1 MASNVIEYITD
12 ALSDIEDSGKRK
24 EALLSIVGTLY
35 DKNIISFKENE
46 TAGYIDELEGNLE
59 KYKAQIDE
67 VISNNEII
75 KAQRTDETLTLRGLY
90 ELALYP
96 IDNATK
102 QVFNGMK
109 LEITNKVK
117 VVSAKKSPDR
127 KDKFVYIVLREI
139 EKINKL
145 LGADDRQTY
154 VAIANLLYNGKR
166 KVTPRQ
172 LYCYAVHD
180 VNARPTEEQLKRQH
194 ESIVRLAKLY
204 IELDTKE
211 IIELYPEL
219 DKVIKGGQFI
229 KVKQWYGKTA
239 NGGFNEYYE
248 FDGVPLLFD
257 FAVTIKQ
264 VVKIENTDKALL
276 ESPLRKTAEN
286 TAIIQ
291 CIADR
296 VTALRNNHEVKCLI
310 SYDTIFRKAGINL
323 KAYKKVQ
330 SAKNKKAR
338 TKKAIIAHLEHLKQA
353 GKITAY
359 DEMPTGI
366 EISV

>member
-1 MASNVIEYITD
+1 MASNIMEYITD

-35 DKNIISFKENE
+35 DKKIIDFKDDK
-46 TAGYIDELEGNLE
+46 AGYIDDLEGNLE
-59 KYKAQIDE
+59 KHKAQIDE
-67 VISNNEII
+67 VINNNEIVQSNKQYI
-75 KAQRTDETLTLRGLY
+75 KTLKGLY
-90 ELALYP
+90 GLVLYP

-102 QVFNGMK
+102 QVFDGMK
-109 LEITNKVK
+109 LDDTNKVK
-117 VVSAKKSPDR
+117 IVSANKSPDR

-139 EKINKL
+139 EKIDKL

-154 VAIANLLYNGKR
+154 VAIANLLQHGVKR
-166 KVTPRQ
+166 VTPIQ
-172 LYCYAVHD
+172 LYRFS
-180 VNARPTEEQLKRQH
+180 VNDKNINPTKDQLKRQH
-194 ESIVRLAKLY
+194 DSIVRLASLY
-204 IELDTKE
+204 VELDTKE
-211 IIELYPEL
+211 IVKLYPEL
-219 DKVIKGGQFI
+219 DKVITGGQFI
-229 KVKQWYGKTA
+229 KVAQWYGKTA
-239 NGGFNEYYE
+239 NGGFNDYYE

-310 SYDTIFRKAGINL
+310 SYDTIFRKAGINFSRY
-323 KAYKKVQ
+323 KTKQGQYKKK
-330 SAKNKKAR
+330 ST
-338 TKKAIIAHLEHLKQA
+338 TKKAIIKHLEHLKQA

-359 DEMPTGI
+359 DEMPTGV

>member
-1 MASNVIEYITD
+1 MASNIIEYVTD

-35 DKNIISFKENE
+35 DKNIINFKDDEE
-46 TAGYIDELEGNLE
+46 AGYIDNLEGNLE

-67 VISNNEII
+67 VINSNEIVQSNKKYI
-75 KAQRTDETLTLRGLY
+75 KTLKGLY
-90 ELALYP
+90 GLVLYP

-102 QVFNGMK
+102 QIFDGMK
-109 LEITNKVK
+109 LEATNKVK
-117 VVSAKKSPDR
+117 VISAKKSPDR
-127 KDKFVYIVLREI
+127 KDKFIYIVLREI
-139 EKINKL
+139 EKIDKL

-154 VAIANLLYNGKR
+154 VAIANLLQHGVKR
-166 KVTPRQ
+166 VTPIQ
-172 LYCYAVHD
+172 LYRFAVND
-180 VNARPTEEQLKRQH
+180 KNITPTEDQLRRQH
-194 ESIVRLAKLY
+194 ESIVRLASLY

-211 IIELYPEL
+211 IVELYPEL
-219 DKVIKGGQFI
+219 DKVITGGQFI
-229 KVKQWYGKTA
+229 KVAQWYGKTA
-239 NGGFNEYYE
+239 NGGFNDYYE

-330 SAKNKKAR
+330 SAKNKKSR
-338 TKKAIIAHLEHLKQA
+338 TKKAIITHLEHLKQA

-359 DEMPTGI
+359 DEMTTGV